1 MEVIGTIWN
10 ELLLRPMTNGLL
22 LLAVFLFHNFGIGIL
37 ALTVIVR
44 LLTFPLTVRQLRQ
57 TKAMAELQPKLQ
69 AMQKQHGKDRQRL
82 SQETM
87 RMYKEAGVSP
97 IGCLGPMLIQF
108 PIWIALYYGL
118 VRALPSNPE
127 SLVGLSSLL
136 YSWATAVH
144 TAIPFSSMFLGM
156 DLAAQASQNS
166 ATQIVMPLLV
176 GGSMWAMQ
184 KMSTYPNADP
194 RQAQTNQ
201 IMLWMMPIMFAF
213 FTLSFPNGLS
223 LYWFISNVVGIVMQY
238 FVTGWGGLA
247 TLWQRKPRPAPEA
260 AVVSSEPAGESSSDG
275 TTDRSERQN
284 GRGSNRAGAKA
295 ARSKARRGRN

>member
-1 MEVIGTIWN
+1 
-10 ELLLRPMTNGLL
+10 MTNGLL

-37 ALTVIVR
+37 ALTVLVR

-57 TKAMAELQPKLQ
+57 TKAMSELQPKLQ
-69 AMQKQHGKDRQRL
+69 AMQKQYGKDRQRL

-118 VRALPSNPE
+118 SKALPTSPE

-136 YSWATAVH
+136 YSWATPIHA
-144 TAIPFSSMFLGM
+144 AIPFSRNFLGM
-156 DLAAQASQNS
+156 DLAALASQNPV
-166 ATQIVMPLLV
+166 TQIVMPLLV

-184 KMSTYPNADP
+184 KMSTYPNADA

-247 TLWQRKPRPAPEA
+247 TLWQRKPKPALEA
-260 AVVSSEPAGESSSDG
+260 AVVASEPAGESLSDG
-275 TTDRSERQN
+275 TTDRSERQD
-284 GRGSNRAGAKA
+284 GRGSDRAGAKA
-295 ARSKARRGRN
+295 ARGKARRGRN